1 MKSKIKSVIV
11 FLILVAMLC
20 ILCACGSGAQGQN
33 EGDMAGE
40 PETEAIAEMQ
50 IAEEWDARIL
60 DVLEDGNKGYYPY
73 DYDLSEIQARAEK
86 GDADAQSLMG
96 DIIFFSEGSR
106 EAGSAAWKWYEMAA
120 DQGDAWS
127 QYMIGR
133 ISKNMPMDNEEEVMD
148 YLQQAAD
155 QGLICACY
163 ELGEIYYDGLVSTGK
178 PVAQDP
184 EKAKELFERA
194 VNGEHL
200 YSQEYRKW
208 MDRTSQTF
216 AKIYLGY

>member
-1 MKSKIKSVIV
+1 MKKRMKSIAVLLL
-11 FLILVAMLC
+11 LIAMLFT
-20 ILCACGSGAQGQN
+20 LCACGSGEQGQN

-106 EAGSAAWKWYEMAA
+106 EAGSAAWNPRL
-120 DQGDAWS
+120 S
-127 QYMIGR
+127 GR
-133 ISKNMPMDNEEEVMD
+133 
-148 YLQQAAD
+148 
-155 QGLICACY
+155 
-163 ELGEIYYDGLVSTGK
+163 
-178 PVAQDP
+178 
-184 EKAKELFERA
+184 R
-194 VNGEHL
+194 H
-200 YSQEYRKW
+200 
-208 MDRTSQTF
+208 
-216 AKIYLGY
+216 